1 MLYICLVMSKNKE
14 HEQPDFRFETLYP
27 EEVIRQRVQELGQEI
42 QEDYKDEETL
52 VLVGVLKGSFVFLA
66 DLARQI
72 SHSNLSIE
80 FISVSS
86 YGADTESTRE
96 PIISL
101 DIRSSIRNKN
111 VILVEDIVDTG
122 YSFATL
128 MAMITARGPKSLKT
142 CSLLSKPD
150 RREIEVPIDYEGF
163 EIPDLW
169 VEGYG
174 IDTGEHGRNK
184 KDIVTRVPV
193 K

>member
-1 MLYICLVMSKNKE
+1 MRNNKE
-14 HEQPDFRFETLYP
+14 HEQPTFNFETLYS
-27 EEVIRQRVQELGQEI
+27 EEVIKQRVQELGREI

-72 SHSNLSIE
+72 SHPNLTIQ

-86 YGADTESTRE
+86 YGSGTESARE
-96 PIISL
+96 PIINL
-101 DIRSSIRNKN
+101 DIRSSIRGKN

-128 MAMITARGPKSLKT
+128 IAMITARGPKSLKT

-150 RREIEVPIDYEGF
+150 RREVEVPIDYQGF

-184 KDIVTRVPV
+184 KDIVARVPI